1 MNESRQA
8 LPEQLMAK
16 IPELPWLEMG
26 TGFLVGLAVGYF
38 LKKSFKLLLA
48 LLGVG
53 IILIFVL
60 ESQKVVTIN
69 EEGLAHTVAAGSE
82 QFKHFAGFLQERL
95 SRLSFAGSGSAVAGF
110 VAGLKMG

>member
-1 MNESRQA
+1 MNDKLLDR
-8 LPEQLMAK
+8 

-26 TGFLVGLAVGYF
+26 TGFMVGMAVGYF
-38 LKKSFKLLLA
+38 LKKSFKILLA

-82 QFKHFAGFLQERL
+82 QFRHFAAFLKERL
-95 SRLSFAGSGSAVAGF
+95 SRLSFAGSGSSVAGF
-110 VAGLKMG
+110 FAGLKMG